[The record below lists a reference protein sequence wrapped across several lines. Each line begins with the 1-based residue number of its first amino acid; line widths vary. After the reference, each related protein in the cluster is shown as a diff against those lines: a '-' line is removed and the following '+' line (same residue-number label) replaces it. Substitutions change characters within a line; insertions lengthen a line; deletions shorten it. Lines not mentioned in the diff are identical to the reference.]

1 MTPSPL
7 ISTAALQPLMDRSDV
22 RVIDASWWLDGRDA
36 KAEFEAA
43 HIPGAVFIDLDAVS
57 DAKSSLPH
65 TLPKSEAFA
74 ETMAQHGIGDA
85 DHIVVYDTQGLF
97 SAARLWWQLRL
108 FGAQNAQILNG
119 GFPKW
124 RAEGRPIASGPA
136 LPRPASLFHAAQPDK
151 RLASMEDVRAA
162 LGTDTQIVDARGA
175 PRFNAEVPEPRAGV
189 RSGHIPGALNLPYS
203 HLLNSDGT
211 IKNGPRLEAAFLET
225 GVDLQRPVITT
236 CGSGVTAAILTLGLE
251 LLGKPSRLYDG
262 SWAEWGS
269 RTDTPIHP

>member
-1 MTPSPL
+1 MTLSPL
-7 ISTAALQPLMDRSDV
+7 ISTAALQPLLDRSDV

-36 KAEFEAA
+36 KAGFEGA
-43 HIPGAVFIDLDAVS
+43 HIPSAMFIDLDAVS
-57 DAKSSLPH
+57 DAASSLPH

-74 ETMAQHGIGDA
+74 ETMTQHGIGSS
-85 DHIVVYDTQGLF
+85 DHIVIYDTQGLF

-108 FGAQNAQILNG
+108 FGAQNAQILDG

-136 LPRPASLFHAAQPDK
+136 LPRPAFLFHAAQPDN

-189 RSGHIPGALNLPYS
+189 RSGHIPGALNLPYG

-211 IKNGPRLEAAFLET
+211 IKNGPRLEAAFLEA
-225 GVDLQRPVITT
+225 GVDLQRPVITS